1 MFLRL
6 NASKILIKSLFLI
19 SCYSTCFL
27 VVLNTVTLLIVYYTL
42 FCVNVASVL
51 SITEK
56 VVLKGVQC
64 VMKRFLQPFCF
75 VGLL

>member
-27 VVLNTVTLLIVYYTL
+27 IVLNTVTLLIVYYTL
-42 FCVNVASVL
+42 FCVDLESM
-51 SITEK
+51 SSMMEK
-56 VVLKGVQC
+56 VVLLGVQC
-64 VMKRFLQPFCF
+64 VMKRF
-75 VGLL
+75 